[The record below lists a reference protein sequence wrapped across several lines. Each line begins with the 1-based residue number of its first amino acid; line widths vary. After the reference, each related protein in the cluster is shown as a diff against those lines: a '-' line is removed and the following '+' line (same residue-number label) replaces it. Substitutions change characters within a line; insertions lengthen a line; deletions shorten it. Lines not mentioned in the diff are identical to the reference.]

1 MAEMK
6 TPVLSLLQ
14 VEKCIF
20 FDGQKCDFTSS
31 PRPFHVVSTVNRGRA
46 IFKSKYNTI
55 TLKEGD
61 VFFIPMGET
70 YRSEWSGGE
79 VVYCTSV
86 FFSFETGKDP
96 TADKSYRLQKIEG
109 DTGKSVAELIEKLS
123 KNKSGKKHFDFNAI
137 GDFYALCG
145 VVFGGVETSQK
156 PVNTSVIQNALD
168 FIDSSFDSEISVK
181 KLAELCNFSESRFH
195 HVFKEI
201 IGMSPIAYKHKV
213 AVNHAQL
220 YLASERNYTIEEVSD
235 KCGFSSSI
243 YFRRVFKKITGMSPR
258 EYKRSS
264 ML

>member
-1 MAEMK
+1 MTERKIPA
-6 TPVLSLLQ
+6 LSLLQ
-14 VEKCIF
+14 IEKCIF

-31 PRPFHVVSTVNRGRA
+31 PRPFHVVSYVNRGRA

-86 FFSFETGKDP
+86 FFSFETGRDP
-96 TADKSYRLQKIEG
+96 TADSTYKLQKLDGECGQKIG
-109 DTGKSVAELIEKLS
+109 ELVLKMS
-123 KNKSGKKHFDFNAI
+123 RQKNSQKYLDFAALA
-137 GDFYALCG
+137 DFYVLCG
-145 VVFGGVETSQK
+145 ELFGGVENS
-156 PVNTSVIQNALD
+156 PRAVNTSVIQNALD
-168 FIDSSFDSEISVK
+168 HIDANYDTEISVK

-201 IGMSPIAYKHKV
+201 TGMSPIAYKHKV

-220 YLASERNYTIEEVSD
+220 YLSSERGYTVEEVSD

-258 EYKRSS
+258 EYKRVS
-264 ML
+264 MI